1 MRAGV
6 GERFVVGGPL
16 PIPLYRWGPTWG
28 PWGSHAAAAA
38 GGGVV
43 DGRGRSSSYLASSP
57 LTCPPVYVGAP
68 LNRWLEAVYDFPLV
82 YHRTTSAAAAPGEAM
97 VVSAASHPRSG
108 GGGGAGVLVRGTP
121 FALHS
126 LPVPSSP
133 AQHRAIRAELSSRL
147 PCPSSVWLGA

>member
-16 PIPLYRWGPTWG
+16 PIPLYRWGPAWG
-28 PWGSHAAAAA
+28 PWGSHGHHASA
-38 GGGVV
+38 GGVV
-43 DGRGRSSSYLASSP
+43 GRGRSSSFLVSSP

-97 VVSAASHPRSG
+97 VASTSHSWS
-108 GGGGAGVLVRGTP
+108 GGAGVLVRGTP

>member
-28 PWGSHAAAAA
+28 PWGSHAA
-38 GGGVV
+38 GVV
-43 DGRGRSSSYLASSP
+43 GRGRSGYLVSSP

-82 YHRTTSAAAAPGEAM
+82 YHRTTSDAAAPGEAM
-97 VVSAASHPRSG
+97 VASTSHSRSG